1 LGDGLYAEYD
11 GYTLTLKAPRGAS
24 EHWVALEP
32 DIFESLLS
40 FVERVRGVKITIESN
55 QDRTG

>member
-1 LGDGLYAEYD
+1 
-11 GYTLTLKAPRGAS
+11 LTLKAPRGAS